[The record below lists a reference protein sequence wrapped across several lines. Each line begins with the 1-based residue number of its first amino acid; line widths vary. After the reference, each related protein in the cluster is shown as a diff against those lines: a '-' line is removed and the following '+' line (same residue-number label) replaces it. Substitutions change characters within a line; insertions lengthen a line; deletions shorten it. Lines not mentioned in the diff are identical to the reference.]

1 MGTQDPVIRVQEL
14 SKRFG
19 DKVAVDRVSFDI
31 DRSEVFGFLGPNG
44 AGKTTTIKMLTTLL
58 QPTSGRATILG
69 HDLRTEGRKIR
80 ERIGV
85 VQQQD
90 SFDQGLNV
98 ETSLDIYGLIWDV
111 PRPERKRRISELIDR
126 LGMEEFRR
134 KPTID
139 LSSGQRRRLQVAREF
154 IHDMD
159 LLFLDEPTVGLDPI
173 VRRTLLDF
181 FKERVRDGLTI
192 FFTTHILEE
201 AEYLCDRIAVI
212 NEGRIIDIDTPEN
225 LKRRFGSAKA
235 VEFKLLQGSS
245 AELAVLLSS
254 SEGVT
259 RLVQEPGTGTYR
271 VTTARPESV
280 IPEIYRHAERLGVT
294 VSSIYIS
301 ETTLED
307 AFINLF
313 TENHGAGVA
322 SEGGPREHLPSARL
336 PKSPREPGPGVS
348 VLRTDLPAVLHLRPG
363 LRAERDRP
371 AVRHRQ
377 REVRQLL
384 PVPRGWRG
392 DPDRHQRRHE
402 RRHPALVR
410 PEERDV
416 RADPDG
422 AVHPGPI
429 HPEHHLRDSHHR
441 RRGLPPRLRVR
452 VPRGRRQ
459 FRVQPRRGAPDCLG
473 SVLRDRLLRRV
484 RHHPLR
490 RPEIFGDVPSRL
502 HVCVLY
508 LPLYL
513 VRVLPRELRAFR
525 DPGREPREPPH
536 VHDGHL
542 PGGTV

>member
-1 MGTQDPVIRVQEL
+1 MLRRWVPSWNTLPPRAGARASNSGTRRSFANPHPHRARDPLRRPFILSAGVDVSPRVQGVATERAIQVEEL
-14 SKRFG
+14 SRRYG
-19 DKVAVDRVSFDI
+19 DKAAVDRVTFHVDAA
-31 DRSEVFGFLGPNG
+31 EVFGFLGPNG
-44 AGKTTTIKMLTTLL
+44 AGKTPTIKMLTTLL
-58 QPTSGRATILG
+58 QPTSGRARVLG

-90 SFDQGLNV
+90 SFDKGLNV
-98 ETSLDIYGLIWDV
+98 ETSMDIYGLIWDV
-111 PRPERKRRISELIDR
+111 AKQERKRRIGELIER

-159 LLFLDEPTVGLDPI
+159 LLYLDEPTVGLDPI
-173 VRRTLLDF
+173 VRRTLLDY

-201 AEYLCDRIAVI
+201 AEYLCDRIAVL

-245 AELAVLLSS
+245 AELADLLSS

-307 AFINLF
+307 AFINLV
-313 TENHGAGVA
+313 TENHGAGVV
-322 SEGGPREHLPSARL
+322 SGG
-336 PKSPREPGPGVS
+336 
-348 VLRTDLPAVLHLRPG
+348 
-363 LRAERDRP
+363 RA
-371 AVRHRQ
+371 A
-377 REVRQLL
+377 
-384 PVPRGWRG
+384 
-392 DPDRHQRRHE
+392 
-402 RRHPALVR
+402 
-410 PEERDV
+410 
-416 RADPDG
+416 
-422 AVHPGPI
+422 
-429 HPEHHLRDSHHR
+429 
-441 RRGLPPRLRVR
+441 
-452 VPRGRRQ
+452 
-459 FRVQPRRGAPDCLG
+459 
-473 SVLRDRLLRRV
+473 
-484 RHHPLR
+484 
-490 RPEIFGDVPSRL
+490 
-502 HVCVLY
+502 
-508 LPLYL
+508 
-513 VRVLPRELRAFR
+513 
-525 DPGREPREPPH
+525 
-536 VHDGHL
+536 
-542 PGGTV
+542 